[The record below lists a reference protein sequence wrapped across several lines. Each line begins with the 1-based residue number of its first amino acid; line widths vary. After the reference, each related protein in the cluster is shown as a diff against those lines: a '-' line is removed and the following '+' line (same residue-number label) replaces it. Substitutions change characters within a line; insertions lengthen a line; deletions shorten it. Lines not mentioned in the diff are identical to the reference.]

1 MENTEINLVITNGAN
16 IFINILVGIDEASMV
31 NSNNELNSNNEV
43 DIFFVSNDMVE
54 ISWDEDSLL
63 PPSIAE
69 ELSVAVT
76 VDIQLFELNTETG
89 STQFVMSLASNIS
102 NTGQYSVMIPSMYD
116 EMSTAVFQV
125 TIAEVVSASLEILPE
140 YVETIFNQIKGQIAQ
155 WSHGVYVFASNSVR
169 DKCDEWC
176 ENEPEGIGEDI
187 LQRLPPCPPTVAQA
201 RADSVFEE
209 EDLGDTF
216 REIFHPNTS
225 SCFRQVVFTE

>member
-1 MENTEINLVITNGAN
+1 M
-16 IFINILVGIDEASMV
+16 GIDEASMV
-31 NSNNELNSNNEV
+31 NSNNEDSNNED

-54 ISWDEDSLL
+54 ISWDKDSLL

-69 ELSVAVT
+69 EFDVT
-76 VDIQLFELNTETG
+76 VTLDIQLFELDAESGN
-89 STQFVMSLASNIS
+89 TQFVMTLASNIS

-116 EMSTAVFQV
+116 GSTAVFQV
-125 TIAEVVSASLEILPE
+125 TIAEVLSVSLEIIPE
-140 YVETIFNQIKGQIAQ
+140 YVGMIFNQIKGQVAQ
-155 WSHGVYVFASNSVR
+155 WSHAVYVHGSNFLR

-176 ENEPEGIGEDI
+176 ENEPEGIGEEI
-187 LQRLPPCPPTVAQA
+187 LERLPPCPPTVAQA

-209 EDLGDTF
+209 EDLGDSF